1 MFSNGVFK
9 YFPTWLNQSLQAVPG
24 SSILF
29 YISLLLSLNN
39 IDRNSIV
46 RCDISGEISF
56 LTFFFQYIDLSAQ
69 MDSVLNGFGRKF
81 PQTNV
86 TALILSLENARA
98 KVALFHTLQE
108 WKILKRKDHV
118 ALAVMCPW

>member
-1 MFSNGVFK
+1 
-9 YFPTWLNQSLQAVPG
+9 
-24 SSILF
+24 
-29 YISLLLSLNN
+29 
-39 IDRNSIV
+39 
-46 RCDISGEISF
+46 
-56 LTFFFQYIDLSAQ
+56 